1 MWGVGVN
8 SPWALRH
15 AFNAFDAWP
24 VNIGFLGRGSSS
36 SDAPLIEA
44 LAEGGASGFKVHEDM
59 GAHARALDTA
69 LRVAEE
75 YDVQVALHSDG
86 LNECLSVEDTLR
98 VLEGRTIHAFHIEGC
113 GGGHVPNVLKMAGVP
128 NVIGSSTNPTL
139 PFGRDAVAE
148 HYGMIVSV
156 HDLKTDLPGDAAMAR
171 DRIRAGTMGAE
182 DVLHDLGAIG
192 ITSSDAQG
200 MGRAGETVRRTFAMA
215 GKMKAELG
223 APDEHDNERVL
234 RYIAKLT
241 INPAIAHGLSHE
253 VGSLEVGKLA
263 DIVLWRPE
271 YFGAKPQLVLKSG
284 FPAYGVVGDP
294 NAATDT
300 CEPLVLGPQF
310 GAHGTTPAD
319 ISVAFVA
326 QAALDQGNDSM
337 PTRRRR
343 VAVRG
348 TRGIGPADLRLNS
361 RTGAVDVDQE
371 TGLVTLDGEPL
382 RSSPPTRS
390 PSTASTSSSAKRL
403 GTCDELPYAPEWAP
417 HERTW
422 MAWPG
427 PNPTFTNDE
436 ELAEAR
442 TAWASVARAVRRFEP
457 VTMVHGPGQGESA
470 RALLG
475 PDVDLVERELDDA
488 WMRDIGPT
496 FVTDGKGELAAVDW
510 TFNGWGG
517 QDWARWEHD
526 SKIARH
532 VADLTG
538 APVLGSALVNE
549 GGAIHVDGE
558 GTVLLTETVQL
569 GAGRNPGWTRE
580 RVEAEIHARLGTS
593 KAIWLPHGLT
603 GDYGVYGT
611 QGHVDI
617 VAAFAA
623 PGTVL
628 VHSQRDPA
636 HPDHARSQEYLALL
650 RAQTDAKGRRL
661 QVVEVPAPTVL
672 KDEDG
677 DWVDYSYINHYLCNG
692 GVVLCAFD
700 DPNDEIAA
708 GIFRRLFPART
719 VTLVDARTI
728 FAGGGGIH
736 CITQQQ
742 PKV

>member
-1 MWGVGVN
+1 MNPYEYAATHGPRAGDRVRLGDSGLVVRVESDSQLPGDEFLAGFGKTARDGLHLRAAAVRDTCDVVISNVVVIDAVQGIRKLSIGIREGRIHAIGRAGNPDTLDGVDVVVGTGTSIVSGEGLIATAGAVDTHVHLLSPRIMEASLASGVTTIIGQEFGPVWGVGVN

-36 SDAPLIEA
+36 HDAPLVEA

-59 GAHARALDTA
+59 GAHTRALDTA

-75 YDVQVALHSDG
+75 HDVQVALHSDG

-215 GKMKAELG
+215 GKMKAEFG
-223 APDEHDNERVL
+223 APHDDHDNERVL
-234 RYIAKLT
+234 RYMAKLT
-241 INPAIAHGLSHE
+241 VNPAIAHGLSHE
-253 VGSLEVGKLA
+253 VGSIEVGKLA

-310 GAHGTTPAD
+310 GAYGATPAD
-319 ISVAFVA
+319 LSVAFVA
-326 QAALDQGNDSM
+326 RAALDQGGDSM

-361 RTGAVDVDQE
+361 RTGAVDVDQR
-371 TGLVTLDGEPL
+371 TGLVTLDGEEL
-382 RSSPPTRS
+382 RSEPAESVS
-390 PSTASTSSSAKRL
+390 LNRL
-403 GTCDELPYAPEWAP
+403 YFL
-417 HERTW
+417 
-422 MAWPG
+422 
-427 PNPTFTNDE
+427 
-436 ELAEAR
+436 
-442 TAWASVARAVRRFEP
+442 
-457 VTMVHGPGQGESA
+457 
-470 RALLG
+470 
-475 PDVDLVERELDDA
+475 
-488 WMRDIGPT
+488 
-496 FVTDGKGELAAVDW
+496 
-510 TFNGWGG
+510 
-517 QDWARWEHD
+517 
-526 SKIARH
+526 
-532 VADLTG
+532 
-538 APVLGSALVNE
+538 
-549 GGAIHVDGE
+549 
-558 GTVLLTETVQL
+558 
-569 GAGRNPGWTRE
+569 
-580 RVEAEIHARLGTS
+580 
-593 KAIWLPHGLT
+593 
-603 GDYGVYGT
+603 
-611 QGHVDI
+611 
-617 VAAFAA
+617 
-623 PGTVL
+623 
-628 VHSQRDPA
+628 
-636 HPDHARSQEYLALL
+636 
-650 RAQTDAKGRRL
+650 
-661 QVVEVPAPTVL
+661 
-672 KDEDG
+672 
-677 DWVDYSYINHYLCNG
+677 
-692 GVVLCAFD
+692 
-700 DPNDEIAA
+700 
-708 GIFRRLFPART
+708 
-719 VTLVDARTI
+719 
-728 FAGGGGIH
+728 
-736 CITQQQ
+736 
-742 PKV
+742 